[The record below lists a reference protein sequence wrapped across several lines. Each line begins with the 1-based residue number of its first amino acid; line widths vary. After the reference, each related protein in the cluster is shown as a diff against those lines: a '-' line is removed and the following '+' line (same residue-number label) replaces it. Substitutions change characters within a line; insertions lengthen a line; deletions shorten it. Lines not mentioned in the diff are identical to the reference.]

1 MSGYRKKLQELLSE
15 LDSCREG
22 SENEQGNQEHV
33 NVLTLYISQM
43 EGATPSLIIAW
54 QACTFQES
62 FISCAD
68 IIVSAPIYTVNVNI
82 SLFKIHSQGERFFSV
97 YRGMNYTCK

>member
-1 MSGYRKKLQELLSE
+1 MRSRMESWREKVIKYAKLEEKHRKKMQELLSE

-33 NVLTLYISQM
+33 NVLTMYISQM
-43 EGATPSLIIAW
+43 EGATPSFITAW

-62 FISCAD
+62 SFSCAD
-68 IIVSAPIYTVNVNI
+68 IIVSAPIYTVNV
-82 SLFKIHSQGERFFSV
+82 
-97 YRGMNYTCK
+97 